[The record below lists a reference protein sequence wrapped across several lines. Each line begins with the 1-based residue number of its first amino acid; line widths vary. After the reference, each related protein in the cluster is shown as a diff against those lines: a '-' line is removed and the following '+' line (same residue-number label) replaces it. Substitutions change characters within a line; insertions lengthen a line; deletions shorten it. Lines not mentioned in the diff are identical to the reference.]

1 MTSQIAMIVGVVAAA
16 LLGVGALLSARRI
29 SAEARREAERVAE
42 GIVNDTRRDAEARAQ
57 SVLTAAQEKALA
69 AEEEADRRE
78 RDLDARETQ
87 IDSRGRQRD
96 SELAAVERQKKDVE
110 RRQSALAASEERARE
125 FQEAAEKDRT
135 EARGL
140 LERIAKLTVPQARA
154 ELMASIEAETRKEAS
169 LLSRRIEEEAREGAE
184 RSARRLVVDATQRV
198 SMKDPV
204 ESTISFVAL
213 PSDEMKGRII
223 GREGRNIRALEMA
236 TGIDVIIDDTPGA
249 ILLSSFDPV
258 RREIARVSIQRLLE
272 DGRIHPARIE
282 EVVAKVR
289 EEFETVTEDT
299 GAQAAFALGV
309 FDLHPRLARLVGRLK
324 FRSYLGHNLLQ
335 HAGEVVHLA
344 AHIAAETG
352 ARGDVV
358 RRAALLHEI
367 GRVDDSGS
375 GHPLVVS
382 AELAAKFGERDEVV
396 KAIEAL
402 NPDVAP
408 LAVEA
413 LILRV
418 ANRISEN
425 RPGARKDNLDVF
437 VERLRRIEA
446 LACAFPGVTQ
456 AFALKAG
463 KELRVLVDTKAVS
476 DDQAYLLSRQIA
488 RSIERELDYPGT
500 IRVSVVRETRAVQY
514 AV

>member
-1 MTSQIAMIVGVVAAA
+1 MIVGV
-16 LLGVGALLSARRI
+16 LLAVVLVVGALLSARRI
-29 SAEARREAERVAE
+29 LAQAKQDAQRVAD
-42 GIVNDTRRDAEARAQ
+42 GIVDETRGAAEARAQ
-57 SVLTAAQEKALA
+57 GLLAAAQEKALA
-69 AEEEADRRE
+69 GEEEADRRE
-78 RDLDARETQ
+78 RDLDNREAQ
-87 IDSRGRQRD
+87 IDARGRQRE

-110 RRQSALAASEERARE
+110 RRQTALTAVEERARE
-125 FQEAAEKDRT
+125 VQAAADTDRA
-135 EARGL
+135 EARSL
-140 LERIAKLTVPQARA
+140 LERIAKLTVQDAKA
-154 ELMASIEAETRKEAS
+154 ELLASIEAETRREAAM
-169 LLSRRIEEEAREGAE
+169 LARRIEEEAREGAD
-184 RSARRLVVDATQRV
+184 RAARRLIVDAMQRV
-198 SMKDPV
+198 GMKDPV

-223 GREGRNIRALEMA
+223 GREGRNIRALETA

-249 ILLSSFDPV
+249 ILLSSFDPA

-289 EEFETVTEDT
+289 EEFETLTEET
-299 GAQAAFALGV
+299 GAQTAFGLGV

-324 FRSYLGHNLLQ
+324 FRSSFGHNLLQ
-335 HAGEVVHLA
+335 HASEVVHLA
-344 AHIAAETG
+344 AHIAAEIG
-352 ARGDVV
+352 ARGDIV

-367 GRVDDSGS
+367 GRVDDAGS
-375 GHPLVVS
+375 GHPLVVA
-382 AELAAKFGERDEVV
+382 AELAAKFGEREEVV

-402 NPDVAP
+402 HPDVVP
-408 LAVEA
+408 SAVEA

-437 VERLRRIEA
+437 IERLKRIES
-446 LACAFPGVTQ
+446 LACGFTGVTQ

-463 KELRVLVDTKAVS
+463 KELRVIVDTKSVS
-476 DDQAYLLSRQIA
+476 DDQAYLLSKQIA
-488 RSIERELDYPGT
+488 RAIERELDYPGT

>member
-1 MTSQIAMIVGVVAAA
+1 MIVGALAAA
-16 LLGVGALLSARRI
+16 LLAAGALLLARRI
-29 SAEARREAERVAE
+29 TFRAKDDARRVAEGIVAEARREAE
-42 GIVNDTRRDAEARAQ
+42 TRAQ
-57 SVLTAAQEKALA
+57 ELLAAAQEKVLA
-69 AEEEADRRE
+69 GEEESDRRE
-78 RDLDARETQ
+78 RDLDTREAQ
-87 IDSRGRQRD
+87 IETLARQRQ
-96 SELAAVERQKKDVE
+96 SELAAVERQRKDVE
-110 RRQSALAASEERARE
+110 RRQSALAASEERVRQVLASAETDRADAR
-125 FQEAAEKDRT
+125 QV
-135 EARGL
+135 
-140 LERIAKLTVPQARA
+140 LERIAGLTVEQARS
-154 ELMASIEAETRKEAS
+154 ELLASIEAEARRDAAKLA
-169 LLSRRIEEEAREGAE
+169 RRIEDEAREGAD
-184 RSARRLVVDATQRV
+184 RVARRLVVDATQRV
-198 SMKDPV
+198 SMKEAV

-258 RREIARVSIQRLLE
+258 RREIARVAIQRLLE

-289 EEFETVTEDT
+289 EEFETLSEEA
-299 GAQAAFALGV
+299 GAQAAFGLGV

-324 FRSYLGHNLLQ
+324 FRSSFGHNLLQ

-352 ARGDVV
+352 ARAEIV

-367 GRVDDSGS
+367 GRVEDAGS
-375 GHPLVVS
+375 GHPVRVA
-382 AELAAKFGERDEVV
+382 AELAAKFGERDEIV

-402 NPDVAP
+402 HPDVEP
-408 LAVEA
+408 RTLEA
-413 LILRV
+413 LILRA

-425 RPGARKDNLDVF
+425 RPGARKDNLDAF
-437 VERLRRIEA
+437 VERLKRIEA

-476 DDQAYLLSRQIA
+476 DEQAYLLSKEIA
-488 RSIERELDYPGT
+488 RAIERELEYPGT